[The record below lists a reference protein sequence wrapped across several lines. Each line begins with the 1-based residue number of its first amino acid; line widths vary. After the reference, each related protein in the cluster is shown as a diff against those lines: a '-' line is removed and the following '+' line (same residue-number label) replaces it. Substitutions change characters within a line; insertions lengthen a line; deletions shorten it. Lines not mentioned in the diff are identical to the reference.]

1 MFVQGQ
7 SGIESGKLKKK
18 MDNPRFVD
26 EETIP
31 LVDED
36 CGNYHTPNTSRVD
49 ETSFME
55 PATTEATSTL
65 PLTQKVKR
73 DKLAAL
79 Y

>member
-1 MFVQGQ
+1 MFVQGY
-7 SGIESGKLKKK
+7 SGIESGKLKK

-36 CGNYHTPNTSRVD
+36 CDNYSTPNTSRVD
-49 ETSFME
+49 EASFME
-55 PATTEATSTL
+55 PATTDATSTL
-65 PLTQKVKR
+65 RLTQKVKR
-73 DKLAAL
+73 DKLAVL

>member
-1 MFVQGQ
+1 MFVQCQ
-7 SGIESGKLKKK
+7 SGIESGKLKKI
-18 MDNPRFVD
+18 DTPRFVD

-36 CGNYHTPNTSRVD
+36 CDSYSTPNTSRVD

-55 PATTEATSTL
+55 PVTTEATSTL